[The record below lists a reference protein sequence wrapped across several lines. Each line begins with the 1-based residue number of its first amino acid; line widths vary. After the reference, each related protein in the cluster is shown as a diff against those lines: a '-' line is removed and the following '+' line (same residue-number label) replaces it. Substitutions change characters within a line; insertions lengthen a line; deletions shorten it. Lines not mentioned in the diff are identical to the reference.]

1 MLTNI
6 YTTASEKE
14 NKALRMNSAAT
25 ALIAAFLW
33 KKYLRPMQNQKV
45 YTVEEVQKKLEHY
58 CAYQERCHQEV
69 IQKLRQFKMIP
80 SAIDRIIEAH

>member
-6 YTTASEKE
+6 YTTALVIKKTKRYVHEFK
-14 NKALRMNSAAT
+14 AAT
-25 ALIAAFLW
+25 VIAAFFM
-33 KKYLRPMQNQKV
+33 KKYLHPMQNQKV

-69 IQKLRQFKMIP
+69 IQKASSI
-80 SAIDRIIEAH
+80 